1 MGTQSATTFHAFTF
15 LRSMAA
21 LCGMFFVSGV
31 RDLGLREVSRL
42 LSQAS
47 QSKSELGFHASLACS
62 QLVQI
67 LIPSIPAVQKT
78 MPWRFTAPFRLWRVP
93 RTGVPCLCC
102 GEPRWRHMAC
112 DPGSG
117 ASSRSLDLRAHSRGL
132 SCLPLQTAPLSPP
145 ATPTNGT
152 EVPWWSWRAKCVWLQ
167 FWAFDRMDRLTLL

>member
-132 SCLPLQTAPLSPP
+132 SCLLSRLPPSLHLPHPPMAPRSRGGAGGPNASGFNSGLLIEWTA
-145 ATPTNGT
+145 
-152 EVPWWSWRAKCVWLQ
+152 
-167 FWAFDRMDRLTLL
+167 